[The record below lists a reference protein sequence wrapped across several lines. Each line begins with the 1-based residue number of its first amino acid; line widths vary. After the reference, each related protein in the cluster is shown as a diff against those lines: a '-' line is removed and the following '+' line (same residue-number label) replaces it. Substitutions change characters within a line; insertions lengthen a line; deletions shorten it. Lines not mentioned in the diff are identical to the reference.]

1 MRQRFTLIE
10 LLVVI
15 AIIAILA
22 SMLLPALNKA
32 RARAYL
38 TSCIGNQKQI
48 ITSVNMYCGDYY
60 DRLPPHFVSVVGSGG
75 EIRSLSEARNVGLGI
90 VTAGGYFGG
99 GADYTKRVRDTGA
112 ADTIARPKILRC
124 PAKPTGGWTQE
135 KNFSDYLYTR
145 DSSGAYCQATSFNK
159 PLGRLKNEVV
169 SYCISGDMLL
179 RNGIDVGKPMPD
191 HNVGITVAR
200 ANGSCGWVSLNSYRQ
215 GTTLDARLKLIDAMN

>member
-1 MRQRFTLIE
+1 MKKHFTLIE

-22 SMLLPALNKA
+22 SMLLPALSKA

-48 ITSVNMYCGDYY
+48 ITSVNMYCSDYY

-75 EIRSLSEARNVGLGI
+75 EIRSLSEAKNVGLGI
-90 VTAGGYFGG
+90 VAAGGYFGG
-99 GADYTKRVRDTGA
+99 DADYTKRVRDTGA
-112 ADTIARPKILRC
+112 ADAVARPKILRC
-124 PAKPTGGWTQE
+124 PAKPTGGWTSE

-145 DSSGAYCQATSFNK
+145 DSSANYCQANSFNK

-179 RNGIDVGKPMPD
+179 RNGVEVGKLMPE
-191 HNVGITVAR
+191 HNNGITVAR
-200 ANGSCGWVSLNSYRQ
+200 ANGSCGWVSLNNYRQ
-215 GTTLDARLKLIDAMN
+215 GTTLRARLKLIDSMN

>member
-1 MRQRFTLIE
+1 MRKYFTLIE

-22 SMLLPALNKA
+22 SMLLPALSKA

-48 ITSVNMYCGDYY
+48 ITSVNMYCSDYY

-75 EIRSLSEARNVGLGI
+75 EIRSLSEAKNVGLGI
-90 VTAGGYFGG
+90 VAAGGYFGG
-99 GADYTKRVRDTGA
+99 GADYAKRVRDTGA

-124 PAKPTGGWTQE
+124 PAKPLGGWTSE

-145 DSSGAYCQATSFNK
+145 DSSSTYCQATSFNK

-169 SYCISGDMLL
+169 SYCITGDMLL
-179 RNGIDVGKPMPD
+179 RNGIDVGKLMPE